1 MGYIVQQI
9 LQSIPLDSLLYSP
22 RHFSFHDLRSN
33 KNKPIPALRSLL
45 GLGLNFCLHPSQQ
58 TRIDETGLEIMKKD
72 FCTRLMFAGK
82 EEDAKEA
89 PDLYIKNKDW
99 DPPDAPIPCMQRL
112 SNFEM
117 ELRRIFATRRH
128 KKAPTPQL
136 LAHQLDALN
145 WLKEHPEIVVLHTD
159 KNLGPAIM
167 DRERYL
173 DLAWRDHLSDRLTYQ
188 KLNFEEAKILQE
200 EAVEKLSYFIRNFE
214 SKIGWD
220 NSNFIQKMLQYNFT
234 DSDSDDRGFSWMYL
248 LAKIHK
254 PKLKTRAIISY
265 SGSLLEGL
273 GRWVDKELKKIT
285 ACLPY
290 IAKDSK
296 SIVSDLRSKRWPA
309 STSIFTMD
317 AVSMYTNIHLGHAL
331 PTIVNFL
338 SAHPKGLEIKKA
350 SKISVAALEYALE
363 LIMSYNLFKFGDCY
377 FLQLAGTAM
386 GAPCAP
392 EWATL
397 YYCIFE
403 LEIIPLFPE
412 LGYYKRYIDDSLG
425 LWTPLHENDL
435 QRREEFRK
443 IVSTFGEKEKFFQD
457 NSSLKPLQWEV
468 EDFSNTAIFLD
479 LNIHLDIHGICHT
492 SIYEKSLNLYLY
504 IPPHS
509 CHAPGVTKSVIFGM
523 VHRAVNLFSDK
534 NKIPDYLNL
543 CFNRLLRRGHRSS
556 VIKPLF
562 AEALQK
568 HLSGTRPSSA
578 STSSDRPLVFQL
590 PYNPLDPNRKTIQAA
605 FKDCILEPPNEDHWS
620 SLSANDEG
628 APPNINRL
636 TVCYRRQPSLGS
648 LLSPRKLRF
657 SQDFSIS
664 QYYEKYQVMNP
675 APTT

>member
-9 LQSIPLDSLLYSP
+9 LQNIPLDSLLYSP
-22 RHFSFHDLRSN
+22 RHFSYHDLRSN

-58 TRIDETGLEIMKKD
+58 TRIDETGLETLKKD

-82 EEDAKEA
+82 EEDAEEA
-89 PDLYIKNKDW
+89 PDLYIKSKDW
-99 DPPDAPIPCMQRL
+99 EPPDAPAPCMQRL
-112 SNFEM
+112 MNFEM
-117 ELRRIFATRRH
+117 ELRRNFATPRRH
-128 KKAPTPQL
+128 KNAPIQL
-136 LAHQLDALN
+136 LAHQLDALT

-173 DLAWRDHLSDRLTYQ
+173 DLAWRDHLSDRYTYQ
-188 KLNFEEAKILQE
+188 RLTQEEAKTLQN
-200 EAVEKLSYFIRNFE
+200 EAIEKLHYFIRNFDT
-214 SKIGWD
+214 KIGFD
-220 NSNFIQKMLQYNFT
+220 NTNFIKRMLQYNFT

-285 ACLPY
+285 ARLPY

-296 SIVSDLRSKRWPA
+296 SIVVDLRAKRWPA
-309 STSIFTMD
+309 ATSIFTMD

-331 PTIVNFL
+331 PIIMKFL
-338 SAHPKGLEIKKA
+338 TSHPKGLAIKKA
-350 SKISVAALEYALE
+350 ANISVSALEHALE

-403 LEIIPLFPE
+403 LDIIPLFPE
-412 LGYYKRYIDDSLG
+412 LGFYKRYIDDSLG
-425 LWTPLHENDL
+425 LWTPLQDNDL
-435 QRREEFRK
+435 QRREEFKRV
-443 IVSTFGEKEKFFQD
+443 VSTFGANDQFFKD
-457 NSSLKPLQWEV
+457 NPSLKPLQWEV
-468 EDFSNTAIFLD
+468 EDFSSSAVFLD
-479 LNIHLDIHGICHT
+479 LNIHLDVNGICHT

-523 VHRAVNLFSDK
+523 VHRAVTLFSDK
-534 NKIPDYLNL
+534 TKIPDYLKL
-543 CFNRLLRRGHRSS
+543 CFNRLVRRGHRPS

-562 AEALQK
+562 AEAIQK
-568 HLSGTRPSSA
+568 HASGSSCSRA

-590 PYNPLDPNRKTIQAA
+590 PYNPLDPNRKKIQAA
-605 FKDCILEPPNEDHWS
+605 FKDCILEPPNEDPWS
-620 SLSANDEG
+620 SLSANDTG

-636 TVCYRRQPSLGS
+636 IVCYRRQPSLGT
-648 LLSPRKLRF
+648 LLAPRKLRF